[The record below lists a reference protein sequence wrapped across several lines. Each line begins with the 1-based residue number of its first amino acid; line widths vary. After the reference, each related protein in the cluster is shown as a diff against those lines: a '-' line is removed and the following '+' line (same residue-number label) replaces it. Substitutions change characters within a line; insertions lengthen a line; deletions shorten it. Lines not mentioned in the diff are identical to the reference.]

1 MRRATIACAPA
12 PQKRRIAK
20 QDGADLILHAGV
32 HTVFS
37 DPGATTMKY
46 WILACSALA
55 VVAAHAV
62 YTFSTRQSRRRGQFT
77 HDQVSNEWL
86 ATAKIHEDRN

>member
-1 MRRATIACAPA
+1 MQRATMAFALAAPDA
-12 PQKRRIAK
+12 AHWEVRRSGLDSARS
-20 QDGADLILHAGV
+20 V

-37 DPGATTMKY
+37 IPGATTMKY

-62 YTFSTRQSRRRGQFT
+62 YTYNTRHRRRRGQYT

-86 ATAKIHEDRN
+86 ASAKIHEDHH